1 MRFQCLGVTWAIEFG
16 NHEPDV
22 AVGERFAATL
32 QITLAHL
39 ALADPAL
46 LPTSVKVLV
55 TAGTPG
61 TDLAIEQVD
70 STPTETCF
78 RCTLAATEHRS
89 REVHNTVAQQTLAAV
104 ATVIVTVSTLP
115 DDQWKLLLD
124 QAFEQDLPSITTFA
138 MPYDAALHGTIRN
151 HHLDLALDEQRPL
164 VGHDTTCPDT
174 APGLEFPSTPGPGY
188 TRSHSHD
195 EVRFKYEDLPRRM
208 RPTLAALRQ
217 APAFADTVAVLRGRG
232 WLDWHVLLATHGVAK
247 NARLRFRSPHSPD
260 DLEAVR
266 ELFLTTEPED
276 DPVPLRLF
284 SVAALEQALEVT
296 LPASATTM
304 WKLTLRQH
312 PIDIDAA
319 RRLLITRYGWA
330 SDDIEHDDPFRP

>member
-174 APGLEFPSTPGPGY
+174 APGLEYPGPWI
-188 TRSHSHD
+188 HP
-195 EVRFKYEDLPRRM
+195 VAQPRRGAVQV
-208 RPTLAALRQ
+208 RGPPQAHAPNSGGAQAGTGVRGHGRCTCCNQTRNVLVSAARASYPT
-217 APAFADTVAVLRGRG
+217 
-232 WLDWHVLLATHGVAK
+232 
-247 NARLRFRSPHSPD
+247 
-260 DLEAVR
+260 
-266 ELFLTTEPED
+266 
-276 DPVPLRLF
+276 
-284 SVAALEQALEVT
+284 LEQAIWST
-296 LPASATTM
+296 MHNQTGAS
-304 WKLTLRQH
+304 
-312 PIDIDAA
+312 
-319 RRLLITRYGWA
+319 
-330 SDDIEHDDPFRP
+330 